1 MITSSYLVGKSDAE
15 LKAFHAG
22 GIRGIRFSLADPS
35 SRAVTPEMVEPLA
48 KRVQDPATFLQSFA
62 ALCLPG
68 DLAACAAW
76 AVIGAHH
83 TTRAPMVK
91 LTSNSIVAEDP
102 NVFEIADFI

>member
-1 MITSSYLVGKSDAE
+1 MIGPPLFTDS
-15 LKAFHAG
+15 
-22 GIRGIRFSLADPS
+22 RFFYRATNTASVLSVVQRLA
-35 SRAVTPEMVEPLA
+35 
-48 KRVQDPATFLQSFA
+48 A

-76 AVIGAHH
+76 AVIVAHH

-102 NVFEIADFI
+102 NVFEIADVI